1 MKKRIIT
8 ILATLA
14 LAASITACGVSGTY
28 TSTNAGTE
36 SIDDYYCYYCDST
49 TDYLDFLKTF
59 NHEKYNIIDIS
70 HGQSYWYV
78 TYKLK

>member
-1 MKKRIIT
+1 MKKRITT

-14 LAASITACGVSGTY
+14 LTASITACSSGTY

-36 SIDDYYCYYCDST
+36 SSDDYYCYWADFT

-59 NHEKYNIIDIS
+59 NYDKYEIIDIS
-70 HGQSYWYV
+70 HGYGTWYV
-78 TYKLK
+78 TYKLKE